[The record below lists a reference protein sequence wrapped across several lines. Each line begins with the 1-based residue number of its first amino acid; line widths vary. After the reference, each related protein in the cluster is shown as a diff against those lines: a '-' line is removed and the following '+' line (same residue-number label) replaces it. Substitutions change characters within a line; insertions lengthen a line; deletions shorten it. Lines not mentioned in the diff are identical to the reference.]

1 MYGRRRKFAHVPAMD
16 GALAVE
22 AFQAALAAGE
32 PITLV
37 LVCSLVFCRGAPVLM
52 LAGRWTC
59 RCR

>member
-1 MYGRRRKFAHVPAMD
+1 MD

-37 LVCSLVFCRGAPVLM
+37 LVRLYCFPFARDAC
-52 LAGRWTC
+52 
-59 RCR
+59 

>member
-1 MYGRRRKFAHVPAMD
+1 MD

>member
-1 MYGRRRKFAHVPAMD
+1 VRQRTNLDILCMYGRRRKFAHVPAMD

-37 LVCSLVFCRGAPVLM
+37 LVCSLALLWVRLC
-52 LAGRWTC
+52 
-59 RCR
+59 